1 MNIGI
6 MGIGLMGHAFVE
18 RFISCSAENDDF
30 TIAVYNRSPEKL
42 DDLKHSGID
51 ICDSAEGLIDNS
63 QVIILMASDASAI
76 DALLP
81 LGSSDLGSSD
91 LGSSDL
97 GSSDLDSVDSGSVG
111 SDSASFESAEPR
123 PASLAGKTILQ
134 MATIAP
140 QQSRDLSAAVQRCGG
155 RYLEAPVLG
164 SIPEAKQGS
173 LIIMAGGRREVFD
186 DVLPV
191 LKVLGSAP
199 RYIGEAGS
207 AAALKLA
214 MNQLI
219 AALTAGFSLSLA
231 YAMKNG
237 VDTDLF
243 MDTVRDSALYAKTYD
258 KKLDKYLSRD
268 FGTANFST
276 RHLLKDIR
284 LFIEDAQTAGLD
296 TDALEGIER
305 ITGKAVDSGM
315 ASMDYSSIFEMI
327 SPAE

>member
-1 MNIGI
+1 MKIGI
-6 MGIGLMGHAFVE
+6 MVIGLMGRAFVE
-18 RFISCSAENDDF
+18 RFMSCSTGNDDF
-30 TIAVYNRSPEKL
+30 TISAYNRSTKKL
-42 DDLKHSGID
+42 DDLKHSGVD
-51 ICDSAEGLIDNS
+51 ICDSAEGLIDSS

-81 LGSSDLGSSD
+81 LNSADLDSTDLGSVNS
-91 LGSSDL
+91 G
-97 GSSDLDSVDSGSVG
+97 SVDSGT
-111 SDSASFESAEPR
+111 ASPESAAPR
-123 PASLAGKTILQ
+123 SASLAGKTILQ

-140 QQSRDLSAAVQRCGG
+140 QQSRELCTAVERCGG

-164 SIPEAKQGS
+164 SIPEASNGN
-173 LIIMAGGRREVFD
+173 LIIMAGGRRDVFD

-191 LKVLGSAP
+191 LEILGSAP
-199 RYIGEAGS
+199 RYIGQVGS
-207 AAALKLA
+207 GAALKLA

-237 VDTDLF
+237 VDTELF

-258 KKLDKYLSRD
+258 KKLEKYLSRD
-268 FGTANFST
+268 FGSANFST

-284 LFIEDAQTAGLD
+284 LFIEDARAAGLD
-296 TDALEGIER
+296 TDALQGIER
-305 ITGKAVDSGM
+305 ITSKAVDSGM
-315 ASMDYSSIFEMI
+315 ATMDYSSIFEII

>member
-6 MGIGLMGHAFVE
+6 MGTGLMGHAFVE
-18 RFISCSAENDDF
+18 RFISCRIGNNDFSISA
-30 TIAVYNRSPEKL
+30 YNRSAEKL
-42 DDLKHSGID
+42 DDLKHSGVD

-63 QVIILMASDASAI
+63 QVIILMVSDASAI
-76 DALLP
+76 DELLP
-81 LGSSDLGSSD
+81 LGFA
-91 LGSSDL
+91 
-97 GSSDLDSVDSGSVG
+97 DSGS
-111 SDSASFESAEPR
+111 ASSESAESR
-123 PASLAGKTILQ
+123 TASLAGKTILQ

-140 QQSRDLSAAVQRCGG
+140 QQSRDLSAAVECCGG

-173 LIIMAGGRREVFD
+173 LIIMAGGPREVFNE
-186 DVLPV
+186 VLPV

-199 RYIGEAGS
+199 RYIGEVGS
-207 AAALKLA
+207 GAALKLA

-268 FGTANFST
+268 FGSANFST
-276 RHLLKDIR
+276 RHLLKDVR
-284 LFIEDAQTAGLD
+284 LFIEDAQAAGLD

-305 ITGKAVDSGM
+305 ITSKAVDNGK
-315 ASMDYSSIFEMI
+315 ATMDYSSIFDII

>member
-1 MNIGI
+1 MKIGI
-6 MGIGLMGHAFVE
+6 MGIGLMGRAFVE
-18 RFISCSAENDDF
+18 RFMSCNTGNDDF
-30 TIAVYNRSPEKL
+30 TISAYNRSVEKL
-42 DDLKHSGID
+42 DDLKNSEVD
-51 ICDSAEGLIDNS
+51 ISDSAQALIDNS

-81 LGSSDLGSSD
+81 LGSASS
-91 LGSSDL
+91 
-97 GSSDLDSVDSGSVG
+97 
-111 SDSASFESAEPR
+111 ESAESPT
-123 PASLAGKTILQ
+123 ASLAGKTILQ

-140 QQSRDLSAAVQRCGG
+140 QQSRDLSAAVERCGG

-164 SIPEAKQGS
+164 SIPEARDGS
-173 LIIMAGGRREVFD
+173 LIIMAGGPRDVFN
-186 DVLPV
+186 DVLPL

-199 RYIGEAGS
+199 RYIGEVGS
-207 AAALKLA
+207 GAALKLA

-237 VDTDLF
+237 VDTELF

-268 FGTANFST
+268 FGSANFST
-276 RHLLKDIR
+276 RHLLKDVR
-284 LFIEDAQTAGLD
+284 LFIEDAQAAGLD

-305 ITGKAVDSGM
+305 ITSKAVDNGK
-315 ASMDYSSIFEMI
+315 ATMDYSSIFDII

>member
-18 RFISCSAENDDF
+18 RFIACNMADDNF
-30 TIAVYNRSPEKL
+30 TISAYNRSLEKL
-42 DDLKHSGID
+42 DDLKESAID
-51 ICDSAEGLIDNS
+51 ICDSAEGLIDRS
-63 QVIILMASDASAI
+63 QVIILMASDAAAI
-76 DALLP
+76 EALLP
-81 LGSSDLGSSD
+81 
-91 LGSSDL
+91 
-97 GSSDLDSVDSGSVG
+97 LDSVDSGSAG
-111 SDSASFESAEPR
+111 SGSAESR
-123 PASLAGKTILQ
+123 TASLAGKTILQ

-140 QQSRDLSAAVQRCGG
+140 QQSRELSAAVERCGG

-164 SIPEAKQGS
+164 SIPEARDGS
-173 LIIMAGGRREVFD
+173 LIIMAGGRRDVFD
-186 DVLPV
+186 EVLPV
-191 LKVLGSAP
+191 LEVLGSAP

-207 AAALKLA
+207 GAALKLA

-284 LFIEDAQTAGLD
+284 LFIEDAEAAGLD

-305 ITGKAVDSGM
+305 ITSKAVDSGM

>member
-1 MNIGI
+1 MKIGI
-6 MGIGLMGHAFVE
+6 MGIGLMGRAFVE
-18 RFISCSAENDDF
+18 RFMSCSTGNDDF
-30 TIAVYNRSPEKL
+30 TISAYNRSPEKL
-42 DDLKHSGID
+42 DDLKHSGVD
-51 ICDSAEGLIDNS
+51 ICDSAEGLIDSS

-81 LGSSDLGSSD
+81 LGSSDLGSSN
-91 LGSSDL
+91 LG
-97 GSSDLDSVDSGSVG
+97 SVDSGT
-111 SDSASFESAEPR
+111 ASPESAGSR
-123 PASLAGKTILQ
+123 AASLAGKTILQ

-140 QQSRDLSAAVQRCGG
+140 QQSRELCTAVERCGG

-164 SIPEAKQGS
+164 SIPEASNGS
-173 LIIMAGGRREVFD
+173 LIIMAGGRRDVFD

-191 LKVLGSAP
+191 LEILGSAP
-199 RYIGEAGS
+199 RYIGQVGS
-207 AAALKLA
+207 GAALKLA

-219 AALTAGFSLSLA
+219 ATLTAGFSLSLA

-237 VDTDLF
+237 VDTELF

-268 FGTANFST
+268 FGSANFST

-284 LFIEDAQTAGLD
+284 LFIEDARAAGLD
-296 TDALEGIER
+296 TDALQGIER
-305 ITGKAVDSGM
+305 ITSKAVDSGM
-315 ASMDYSSIFEMI
+315 ATMDYSSIFEII